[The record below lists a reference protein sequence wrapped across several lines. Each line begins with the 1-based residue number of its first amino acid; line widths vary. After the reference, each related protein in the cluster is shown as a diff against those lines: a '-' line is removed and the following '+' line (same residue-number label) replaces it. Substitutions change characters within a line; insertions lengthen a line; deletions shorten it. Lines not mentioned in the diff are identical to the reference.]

1 MKPVVVIPVFN
12 AFQFLQSC
20 LVSIDKYSP
29 DAEIILI
36 DDASTDE
43 RVLPFLESWVQGRE
57 TRSLLENSQNKGF
70 VHSVNRGLHSCDG
83 DVVLLNSDTEV
94 TPAWLDALTSC
105 LASDSRI
112 ATATPWSNNG
122 EIASFPELCIAGP
135 VPEDPAQLARL
146 ISSAS
151 APHYPEIPTAVGF
164 CMAISRAAIE
174 RIGEFD
180 EGTFGRGYGEEN
192 DFSMRAQEAG
202 MINVLCDDAYVAHQ
216 GGASFSPLGL
226 KPDEQS
232 MEQLIGKHPD
242 YLQIVEDFIQNDP
255 LAERRQLLVNAIKHA
270 GHSMR

>member
-1 MKPVVVIPVFN
+1 MSPVVVIPVFN
-12 AFQFLQSC
+12 AFQHLQIC
-20 LVSIDKYSP
+20 LNSIEEYSP
-29 DAEIILI
+29 DAEIILVN
-36 DDASTDE
+36 DASTDD
-43 RVLPFLESWVQGRE
+43 RVMPFLQSWAQGFE
-57 TRSLLENSQNKGF
+57 TRSLLSNEKTRGF
-70 VHSVNRGLHSCDG
+70 VHSVNRGLSYTEG
-83 DVVLLNSDTEV
+83 DVVLLNSDTVV
-94 TPAWLDALTSC
+94 TPQWLELLTNC
-105 LASDSRI
+105 LASNSRI

-146 ISSAS
+146 ISSAG
-151 APHYPEIPTAVGF
+151 AHHYPEIPTAVGF

-180 EGTFGRGYGEEN
+180 EDTFGRGYGEEN
-192 DFSMRAQEAG
+192 DFSMRAREAG

-232 MEQLIGKHPD
+232 MQRLIGKHPD
-242 YLQIVEDFIQNDP
+242 YLRIVEGFIQNDP
-255 LAERRQLLVNAIKHA
+255 LAERRQLLIDAIKHA

>member
-1 MKPVVVIPVFN
+1 MKPVVVVPVFN

-122 EIASFPELCIAGP
+122 EIVSFPEFCIASP
-135 VPEDPAQLARL
+135 VSPDPAGIARS
-146 ISSAS
+146 ISTVG
-151 APHYPEIPTAVGF
+151 APIYPEIPTAVGF
-164 CMAISRAAIE
+164 CMAISRTAIE
-174 RIGEFD
+174 RVGEFD
-180 EGTFGRGYGEEN
+180 EDTFGKGYGEEN
-192 DFSMRAQEAG
+192 DFCMRAREAG
-202 MINVLCDDAYVAHQ
+202 MVNVLCDDAYVLHH

-226 KPDEQS
+226 KPDERS
-232 MEQLIGKHPD
+232 MQKLLGKHPD
-242 YLQIVEDFIQNDP
+242 YLRIIEDFIRRDS
-255 LAERRQLLVNAIKHA
+255 LAERRQLLINAIKHA
-270 GHSMR
+270 EHSMR